1 MVFMILGVG
10 GRSLMRTWI
19 GVGVEGKRRRR

>member
-1 MVFMILGVG
+1 MVFIMLGVG

-19 GVGVEGKRRRR
+19 GVGVGGERRRR